1 MPKNIL
7 AVIISLLGVVMV
19 GALVWYLASP
29 LFIDNVVEEDFPIA
43 IPSAEEIEQMS
54 DAEKAEAEA
63 DIMEAASKM
72 PDKEMEEPMPEE
84 GPTAL
89 KQGQFADA
97 DSAHKGSGSATIY
110 QLADGKNLLRFED
123 FNSTNGPALH
133 VLLATSPNPT
143 SSDDLGDYI
152 DLGPLKGNI
161 GSQNYDIPADVN
173 LDQYQS
179 IVIYCMPFH
188 VVFSTA
194 TLQ

>member
-7 AVIISLLGVVMV
+7 AIIISLLGLAMV
-19 GALVWYLASP
+19 GALVWYLAAP
-29 LFIDNVVEEDFPIA
+29 LFIDDVVDEEFPIA
-43 IPSAEEIEQMS
+43 IPSAEEIEKMS
-54 DAEKAEAEA
+54 DEEKAQAEAE
-63 DIMEAASKM
+63 IMEAAAKM

-89 KQGQFADA
+89 KQGQLVDA
-97 DSAHKGSGSATIY
+97 DSFHQGSGSTTIY
-110 QLADGKNLLRFED
+110 QLADGKKLLRFED
-123 FNSTNGPALH
+123 FNSTNGPDLH

-143 SSDDLGDYI
+143 SSDDIGDYI
-152 DLGPLKGNI
+152 DLGSLKGNV
-161 GSQNYDIPADVN
+161 GNQNYDIPADVN

-179 IVIYCMPFH
+179 VVIYCMPFH